1 MDRQT
6 ETVDVYSVF
15 KPVFFVS
22 KVLGPSPHNTV
33 DDIGNRRFIVTVCAI
48 IYSLGMV
55 ILNVSVL
62 AYGLI
67 PAMFVWKNYL
77 QFF

>member
-1 MDRQT
+1 MDRHT
-6 ETVDVYSVF
+6 ETWVF
-15 KPVFFVS
+15 ILFLTSFFVS
-22 KVLGPSPHNTV
+22 KILGPSPYNTV
-33 DDIGNRRFIVTVCAI
+33 GDIGNRRFIVTVCAI

-67 PAMFVWKNYL
+67 PAKFVWKNYL